1 MIRDRS
7 VVVNGDLG
15 SGKSTVSI
23 ELANRLGLRRIS
35 IGDLYRQMAQ
45 DRGMTALQLNL
56 HAELDDAVDGTVDK
70 LQQEIADSGE
80 QLVVDSRLAWFFFT
94 DAFKIHLITDPTV
107 AARRVLARPSSEV
120 ERYSSLEE
128 AEERLRSRTESER
141 MRFLTRYG
149 ADKFVLRNYDLVC
162 DTSRATPDEIV
173 GLIYA
178 ALMGQ
183 LAPDILLDSPP
194 LLLMDP
200 ARIYPTTELRK
211 VHDIWNEDYVGS
223 VGAGGPA
230 ALPPIALG
238 YADFH
243 FYVVDGHRR
252 LSAALQNG
260 FRLVPALLVAEGEEE
275 VVDGQSALPYFES
288 TVTASMID
296 DWSEAHH
303 IELPTP
309 AHLLRHVH
317 R

>member
-1 MIRDRS
+1 
-7 VVVNGDLG
+7 
-15 SGKSTVSI
+15 
-23 ELANRLGLRRIS
+23 
-35 IGDLYRQMAQ
+35 
-45 DRGMTALQLNL
+45 MTALQLNL

-120 ERYSSLEE
+120 ERYSSMEE
-128 AEERLRSRTESER
+128 AEERLRSRSESER

-149 ADKFVLRNYDLVC
+149 ADKFVLRNYNLVC

-173 GLIYA
+173 GLIHA
-178 ALMGQ
+178 ALNGL
-183 LAPDILLDSPP
+183 LAPEILLDAPP
-194 LLLMDP
+194 LLLLDP
-200 ARIYPTTELRK
+200 ARLYPTTDVRK
-211 VHDIWNEDYVGS
+211 VPDIWNEDYVGS

-230 ALPPIALG
+230 ALEPIALG

-243 FYVVDGHRR
+243 FYVLDGHRR
-252 LSAALQNG
+252 LSAALQSG
-260 FRLVPALLVAEGEEE
+260 FRLVPALLVAEGDEE
-275 VVDGQSALPYFES
+275 VADGQSALSYFES